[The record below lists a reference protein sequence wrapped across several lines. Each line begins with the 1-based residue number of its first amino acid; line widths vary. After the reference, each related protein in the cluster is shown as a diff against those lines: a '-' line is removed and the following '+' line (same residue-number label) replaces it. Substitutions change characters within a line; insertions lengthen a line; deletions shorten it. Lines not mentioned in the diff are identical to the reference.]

1 MENTINDCTSK
12 KGCQN
17 YDVVSLIHA
26 DIEAGLELLHEEAD
40 LEIEQE
46 IAKRRNELKTL
57 CASCPLS
64 GLNTDQADKE
74 VLSEAKDERQ
84 VLRSI
89 LGRQATYNHLLRLAR
104 EFGLSVIEGGKH
116 PYQIEG
122 FDGSK
127 LAVPCHPGNLSPK
140 VISSARRFFAP
151 YAKMYSKI

>member
-1 MENTINDCTSK
+1 MENTNNDCLPK

-17 YDVVSLIHA
+17 YEVASLIHA
-26 DIEAGLELLHEEAD
+26 DIAAGLELLQEEAD

-46 IAKRRNELKTL
+46 IARRKSELKAL

-64 GLNTDQADKE
+64 GFNTDQTDKE
-74 VLSEAKDERQ
+74 ILSEEKDERQ
-84 VLRSI
+84 VLRSM
-89 LGRQATYNHLLRLAR
+89 LGRQANYNHLLRLAR